1 MAVESRTGKMA
12 KSAAAA
18 SIAAEGFMG
27 QVKSLPGRTKSFY
40 TEVRSE
46 MKKVTTPTRK
56 EVQATTL
63 VVIITVFIFGLYFF
77 VVDNVIQHSVD
88 WLLRHFSR

>member
-1 MAVESRTGKMA
+1 MA

-18 SIAAEGFMG
+18 GWAAESFGG
-27 QVKSLPGRTKSFY
+27 RLKSWPQRTKSFY
-40 TEVRSE
+40 TEVRTE

-56 EVQATTL
+56 EVQATTT

-77 VVDNVIQHSVD
+77 VVDTVIQHSLDKV
-88 WLLRHFSR
+88 LRYFSGK